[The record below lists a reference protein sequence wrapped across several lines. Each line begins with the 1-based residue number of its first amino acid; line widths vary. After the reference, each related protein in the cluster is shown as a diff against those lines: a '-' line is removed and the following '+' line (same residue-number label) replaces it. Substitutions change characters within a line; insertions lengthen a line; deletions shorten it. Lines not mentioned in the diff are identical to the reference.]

1 MDNKDTWEV
10 HYVHVQEEQYNAT
23 NLPDFFRRLNAS
35 FDDLRNQLSKHD
47 KRFTITQQ
55 SVYAMVACRKYMSRA
70 GCVSCF
76 DYAVFHIRTCAGSN
90 GARLIY
96 DGCFLRKSKILCIES
111 AVIIFDSQYKTSVK
125 LNAVTRNAEICG
137 NRTASQPHALNHV
150 ALQLL
155 NDLSMATPR
164 ISGFFAAIKMKA
176 TGVTVYGVAQS
187 AETITESGCQDCLT
201 VAYKNIEGCF
211 A

>member
-1 MDNKDTWEV
+1 MINDSPSHN
-10 HYVHVQEEQYNAT
+10 N
-23 NLPDFFRRLNAS
+23 
-35 FDDLRNQLSKHD
+35 
-47 KRFTITQQ
+47 TQQ

-96 DGCFLRKSKILCIES
+96 DGCFLSKKFYQETTS
-111 AVIIFDSQYKTSVK
+111 AG
-125 LNAVTRNAEICG
+125 NAEICG
-137 NRTASQPHALNHV
+137 NRTASQPHALNPV

-164 ISGFFAAIKMKA
+164 ISGFF
-176 TGVTVYGVAQS
+176 TVYGVAQS

>member
-1 MDNKDTWEV
+1 MCGMKQLQFIEDMTLDRNIMASSGFPNPIYESV
-10 HYVHVQEEQYNAT
+10 YPSSHHYVEPPTY
-23 NLPDFFRRLNAS
+23 PCYS
-35 FDDLRNQLSKHD
+35 F
-47 KRFTITQQ
+47 
-55 SVYAMVACRKYMSRA
+55 
-70 GCVSCF
+70 
-76 DYAVFHIRTCAGSN
+76 FHIRTCAGSN

-137 NRTASQPHALNHV
+137 NRTASQPHALNPV

-164 ISGFFAAIKMKA
+164 ISGFF
-176 TGVTVYGVAQS
+176 TVYGVAQS